1 MNAIHLNERLVC
13 EECEGEIDVPDE
25 FGEASCCT
33 ACGVAYFFQAAEQR
47 PSTARTASA

>member
-1 MNAIHLNERLVC
+1 MSSIHLDVQLLC

-25 FGEASCCT
+25 FGDVSCCT

-47 PSTARTASA
+47 TPAARSA